1 MTLTAGQQTAILA
14 ILQNSRF
21 IVDVAGSTKLARA
34 YYNDYKYWCK
44 IIPYKQ
50 IKGFENK
57 NLKLVLH
64 RNYSCNGMPTDEGSN
79 INRILRYGPKNDE
92 ESIFYYY
99 YKNHDFFVRILTAL
113 KWAIKSY
120 NEGRYYCKV
129 IELPKDFDW
138 VDIGVPDNERVFTI
152 ESKDIMA
159 LYGYIWPI
167 PPNFPPQYLGTI
179 PQYPVTIQGVRGKK
193 GYTWKLPKPKTLIN
207 ANVCDITKRL
217 PDAIGNYTFRNFVY

>member
-21 IVDVAGSTKLARA
+21 IVDIAGSTKLARA

-57 NLKLVLH
+57 NLKLILH

-129 IELPKDFDW
+129 IELPNDFDW
-138 VDIGVPDNERVFTI
+138 ADIGVPDAERVFTI

-159 LYGYIWPI
+159 LYGYIWSL
-167 PPNFPPQYLGTI
+167 PPH
-179 PQYPVTIQGVRGKK
+179 YPVTIQGVRGKK

>member
-21 IVDVAGSTKLARA
+21 IVDIAGSTKLARA

-57 NLKLVLH
+57 NLKLILH
-64 RNYSCNGMPTDEGSN
+64 RNYSCNGTPTDEGSN

-129 IELPKDFDW
+129 IELPNDFDW
-138 VDIGVPDNERVFTI
+138 ADIGVPDAERVFTI

-159 LYGYIWPI
+159 LYGYIWSL
-167 PPNFPPQYLGTI
+167 PPH
-179 PQYPVTIQGVRGKK
+179 YPVTIQGVRGKK

-217 PDAIGNYTFRNFVY
+217 PDAIGNYTFRNFVH